1 MKGRGAWVTELV
13 RDAWQPDVAEKIIED
28 LIRVRPDFGHVCSRF
43 TDHGSALINFLS
55 LSKISVEKIIVRPDL
70 LDWLS
75 GPEMAASKRGY
86 WRGWNEDT
94 ADSQLAALLE
104 WKSQEMLGIA
114 YREVSGLAG
123 FVETT
128 QDITAVAERC
138 VNQVHRF
145 ALDQLA
151 KKWGSRKTGFGVLA
165 MGKFG
170 GKELNY
176 SSDIDVIFLY
186 HEEGL
191 LNPRFSYH
199 EFFSRLAGKIVE
211 VFTTKGKQLFRIDIR
226 VRPEGGSGPLVR
238 SLASVENYYAGY
250 GETWERMALLKARGI
265 CGDEELLYE
274 FEHRLQPFIFP
285 LTVSDDLLTES
296 AELKLRIERDLVGA
310 EDLHRNVKLGYGGI
324 REIEFTVQTLQLLHG
339 ARHAFLQERSTLKA
353 LAALA
358 ELEMLDHSA
367 VEALGEAYVFL
378 RAVEHRLQIVDERQ
392 THTLPIRPDD
402 QLMIGKSL
410 GFESVEA
417 FDQRLGEQ
425 TEAVRQIFHQLLQTR
440 TPESVGIGSSDFF
453 RQPEAAQKTL
463 ERLREGPSE
472 VHVSARTR
480 RLSAKLEPEL
490 INRLRKTADPDAVL
504 SRFVRFVDGYG
515 IRGLL
520 FETLMANPRLLE
532 LLVRLFDA
540 SGAFSELAIHRP
552 ELVEEIAR
560 GRSLGERQ
568 SRENFLS
575 GLESNPTN
583 LPPLIWIRDFQHA
596 EMLRILLRDVLGF
609 ADLPQLQE
617 EVTNLAE
624 ACVAF
629 CQSVIPGAEDLTI
642 IALGKFG
649 GRELLYGADLDL
661 VFIGDTPGP
670 AEALIAALSVSTEWG
685 RVFPIDTRL
694 RPEGESGPLE
704 VTFER
709 YESYF
714 HQRAQNWEK
723 QALTKA
729 RVLGGPEAEAAERI
743 IDDAWNS
750 LRTDPKGRSD
760 VASMY
765 DRIVSERGKHDTDL
779 VAFKAGRGGLIAIEF
794 IVQYLEIQ
802 SAKRE
807 PNTLDAIAAVADRL
821 NPTERVDLTREYLF
835 FRTMESAVRGIE
847 NSSVSQL
854 PSNIPDQEKIA
865 RRLDFTDRAAM
876 IEDQRLRRQRVES
889 LFQRIVRGHS
899 CLKRE

>member
-13 RDAWQPDVAEKIIED
+13 RDAWQPDVAEKVIED
-28 LIRVRPDFGHVCSRF
+28 LIRVRPDFGYVCSRF
-43 TDHGSALINFLS
+43 PDQGSALINFLS
-55 LSKISVEKIIVRPDL
+55 LSKISIEKIIVRPDL

-75 GPEMAASKRGY
+75 GPEMAASKRGH

-104 WKSQEMLGIA
+104 WKSQEMLRIA

-138 VNQVHRF
+138 VNQVYRF

-151 KKWGSRKTGFGVLA
+151 KKWGSPKTGFGVLA

-186 HEEGL
+186 HEEGF

-211 VFTTKGKQLFRIDIR
+211 VFAAKGKQLFRIDLR
-226 VRPEGGSGPLVR
+226 LRPEGGSGPLVR

-265 CGDEELLYE
+265 CGNEELFYE

-285 LTVSDDLLTES
+285 RTVSDDLLTEI

-367 VEALGEAYVFL
+367 VETLREAYVFL

-392 THTLPIRPDD
+392 THTLPSRPDD
-402 QLMIGKSL
+402 QLMIAKSL
-410 GFESVEA
+410 GFDSVEA

-440 TPESVGIGSSDFF
+440 TPESVGTGSSDFF
-453 RQPEAAQKTL
+453 RNPEAAQKTL

-480 RLSAKLEPEL
+480 RLCAKLEPEL

-520 FETLMANPRLLE
+520 FETLLANPRLLE

-575 GLESNPTN
+575 SLESNPTN
-583 LPPLIWIRDFQHA
+583 LPPLTWIRDFQHA

-629 CQSVIPGAEDLTI
+629 CQTVIPGTEDLTI

-694 RPEGESGPLE
+694 RPEGESGPLV
-704 VTFER
+704 VTLDR

-714 HQRAQNWEK
+714 RERAQNWEK

-729 RVLGGPEAEAAERI
+729 RVLSGPHAKAAERI
-743 IDDAWNS
+743 VEDAWNS
-750 LRTDPKGRSD
+750 LRDDPGWRSD
-760 VASMY
+760 LASMY
-765 DRIVSERGKHDTDL
+765 DRIVRERGKHDTDL
-779 VAFKAGRGGLIAIEF
+779 IAFKAGRGGLIAIEF

-802 SAKRE
+802 SGKRE
-807 PNTLDAIAAVADRL
+807 PNTLDAIAAVADQLR
-821 NPTERVDLTREYLF
+821 PTERVDLTQDYLF
-835 FRTMESAVRGIE
+835 FRKMESALRRIE

-854 PSNIPDQEKIA
+854 PSSIPDQEKIA
-865 RRLDFTDRAAM
+865 HRLGFTDRANM
-876 IEDQRLRRQRVES
+876 IKDQRLRRHRVES
-889 LFQRIVRGHS
+889 LFQRIVRG
-899 CLKRE
+899 RETR

>member
-1 MKGRGAWVTELV
+1 MKGRGAWVTELL
-13 RDAWQPDVAEKIIED
+13 RDAWQPDVGEKVIED
-28 LIRVRPDFGHVCSRF
+28 LIRVRPDFDYVCSRF
-43 TDHGSALINFLS
+43 PDQGSALINFLS

-75 GPEMAASKRGY
+75 GPEMAASKRGH

-104 WKSQEMLGIA
+104 WKSQEMLRIA

-138 VNQVHRF
+138 VNQVYRF

-151 KKWGSRKTGFGVLA
+151 KKWGSPKTGFGVLA

-186 HEEGL
+186 HQEGF

-199 EFFSRLAGKIVE
+199 EFFNRLAGKIVE
-211 VFTTKGKQLFRIDIR
+211 VFAAKGKQLFRIDLR
-226 VRPEGGSGPLVR
+226 LRPEGGSGPLVR

-265 CGDEELLYE
+265 CGNEELLYE

-285 LTVSDDLLTES
+285 RTVSDDLLTEI

-367 VEALGEAYVFL
+367 VETLGQAYVFL

-392 THTLPIRPDD
+392 THTLPNRPDD
-402 QLMIGKSL
+402 QLMIAKSL

-440 TPESVGIGSSDFF
+440 TPETVGTGSSDFF
-453 RQPEAAQKTL
+453 RHPEAAQKTL

-480 RLSAKLEPEL
+480 RLCGKLAPEL

-520 FETLMANPRLLE
+520 FETLLANPRLLE

-568 SRENFLS
+568 SRENFLFS
-575 GLESNPTN
+575 LELNPTN
-583 LPPLIWIRDFQHA
+583 LPPLTWIRDFQHA

-629 CQSVIPGAEDLTI
+629 CQTVILGTEDLTI

-694 RPEGESGPLE
+694 RPEGESGPLV
-704 VTFER
+704 VTLDR

-714 HQRAQNWEK
+714 RERAQNWEK

-729 RVLGGPEAEAAERI
+729 RVLSGPHARAAERI
-743 IDDAWNS
+743 VEDAWNS
-750 LRTDPKGRSD
+750 LRDDPGWRSD
-760 VASMY
+760 LASMY
-765 DRIVSERGKHDTDL
+765 DRIVRERGKHDSDL
-779 VAFKAGRGGLIAIEF
+779 IAFKAGRGGLIAIEF

-802 SAKRE
+802 SGKRE
-807 PNTLDAIAAVADRL
+807 PNTLDAIAAVADQL
-821 NPTERVDLTREYLF
+821 SPTERVDLTQDYLF
-835 FRTMESAVRGIE
+835 FRKMESALRRIE
-847 NSSVSQL
+847 NSSVAQL
-854 PSNIPDQEKIA
+854 PSSIPDQEKIA
-865 RRLDFTDRAAM
+865 HRLGFTDRTAM
-876 IEDQRLRRQRVES
+876 IKDQRLRRQRVES
-889 LFQRIVRGHS
+889 LFQRIVRG
-899 CLKRE
+899 RETR

>member
-13 RDAWQPDVAEKIIED
+13 RDAWQPDVAEKVIED
-28 LIRVRPDFGHVCSRF
+28 LIRVRPDFGYVCSRF
-43 TDHGSALINFLS
+43 PDHGSALINFLS
-55 LSKISVEKIIVRPDL
+55 LSKISFEKIIVRPDL

-75 GPEMAASKRGY
+75 GPEMATSKRGH

-104 WKSQEMLGIA
+104 WKSQEMLRIA

-138 VNQVHRF
+138 VNQVYRC

-151 KKWGSRKTGFGVLA
+151 KKWGSPKTGFGVLA

-186 HEEGL
+186 HEEGF

-199 EFFSRLAGKIVE
+199 EFFNRLAGKIVE
-211 VFTTKGKQLFRIDIR
+211 VFAAKGKQLFRIDLR
-226 VRPEGGSGPLVR
+226 LRPEGGSGSLVR

-265 CGDEELLYE
+265 CGNEELLYE

-285 LTVSDDLLTES
+285 RTVSDDLLTEI

-367 VEALGEAYVFL
+367 VETLNEAYVFL

-392 THTLPIRPDD
+392 THTLPSRPDD
-402 QLMIGKSL
+402 QLMIAKSL

-417 FDQRLGEQ
+417 FDQKLGEQ

-440 TPESVGIGSSDFF
+440 TPESVGTGSGDFF
-453 RQPEAAQKTL
+453 RQPEAARKTL

-480 RLSAKLEPEL
+480 RLCAKLEPEL
-490 INRLRKTADPDAVL
+490 IKRLKKTADPDAVL

-520 FETLMANPRLLE
+520 FETLLANPRLLE
-532 LLVRLFDA
+532 LLIRLFDA

-575 GLESNPTN
+575 SLVSNPTN
-583 LPPLIWIRDFQHA
+583 LPPLTWIRDFQHA

-629 CQSVIPGAEDLTI
+629 CQTVIPGAEDLTI

-694 RPEGESGPLE
+694 RPEGESAPLV
-704 VTFER
+704 VTLER

-714 HQRAQNWEK
+714 RERAQNWEK

-729 RVLGGPEAEAAERI
+729 RVLCGPHARAAERI
-743 IDDAWNS
+743 IENAWNS
-750 LRTDPKGRSD
+750 LRDDPEWRSNL
-760 VASMY
+760 ASMY
-765 DRIVSERGKHDTDL
+765 DRIVRERGKHDSDL
-779 VAFKAGRGGLIAIEF
+779 IAFKAGRGGLIAIEF

-802 SAKRE
+802 SGKRE
-807 PNTLDAIAAVADRL
+807 PNTLDAIAAVADQL
-821 NPTERVDLTREYLF
+821 SPTETVDLTQDYLF
-835 FRTMESAVRGIE
+835 FRKMESVLRRIE
-847 NSSVSQL
+847 NISVSQL
-854 PSNIPDQEKIA
+854 PSSIPDQEKIA
-865 RRLDFTDRAAM
+865 HRLGFTDRAAM
-876 IEDQRLRRQRVES
+876 IKDQRLRRHRVES
-889 LFQRIVRGHS
+889 LFQQIVRDT
-899 CLKRE
+899 R

>member
-1 MKGRGAWVTELV
+1 MRGRGAWITELV
-13 RDAWQPDVAEKIIED
+13 RNAWHPSLAEKVIEN
-28 LIRVRPDFGHVCSRF
+28 LVRVRPDFGYICSRF
-43 TDHGSALINFLS
+43 PDQGSTLINFLS
-55 LSKISVEKIIVRPDL
+55 LSKISVERITARPDL

-75 GPEMAASKRGY
+75 GPEMAASKRGH
-86 WRGWNEDT
+86 WRGWNQDG
-94 ADSQLAALLE
+94 ADPELAALLE
-104 WKSQEMLGIA
+104 WKSQEMLRIA

-123 FVETT
+123 FIETT
-128 QDITAVAERC
+128 QDITTVAERC
-138 VNQVHRF
+138 VNQVYRF
-145 ALDQLA
+145 ALDSLT
-151 KKWGSRKTGFGVLA
+151 KKWGSPNTGFGVLA

-170 GKELNY
+170 GRELNY
-176 SSDIDVIFLY
+176 SSDIDLIFLY
-186 HEEGL
+186 NEDGF

-199 EFFSRLAGKIVE
+199 EFFSRLAEKVVE
-211 VFTTKGKQLFRIDIR
+211 VFAAKGKQLFRIDLR
-226 VRPEGGSGPLVR
+226 LRPEGSCGPLVR
-238 SLASVENYYAGY
+238 SLVSIENYYAGY

-265 CGDEELLYE
+265 CGDEELLYA
-274 FEHRLQPFIFP
+274 FEHRLQPFVFP
-285 LTVSDDLLTES
+285 RAVSEDLLTEI

-353 LAALA
+353 LVALA
-358 ELEMLDHSA
+358 ELEMLDQAA
-367 VEALGEAYVFL
+367 VETLRRAYVFL

-392 THTLPIRPDD
+392 THTLPTGPDD
-402 QLMIGKSL
+402 QFMIAKSL

-417 FDQRLGEQ
+417 FDQKLGEQ

-440 TPESVGIGSSDFF
+440 TPESEGIDKSDFF
-453 RQPEAAQKTL
+453 QRPEVAQKTL
-463 ERLREGPSE
+463 DRLREGPSE

-480 RLSAKLEPEL
+480 RLCAKLEPEL

-560 GRSLGERQ
+560 GRSLGELQ
-568 SRENFLS
+568 SRESFLS
-575 GLESNPTN
+575 SLKANPTD
-583 LPPLIWIRDFQHA
+583 LPPLTWVRDFQHA

-609 ADLPQLQE
+609 AELPQLQE

-629 CQSVIPGAEDLTI
+629 CQIVIPGTQDLTI
-642 IALGKFG
+642 IGLGKFG

-661 VFIGDTPGP
+661 VFIGEEPGP

-694 RPEGESGPLE
+694 RPEGESGPLV
-704 VTFER
+704 VTLER

-714 HQRAQNWEK
+714 RQRAQNWEK

-729 RVLGGPEAEAAERI
+729 RILGGPEAEAAKRVI
-743 IDDAWNS
+743 NDAWHS
-750 LRTDPKGRSD
+750 LRTDPKWQSD
-760 VASMY
+760 LASMY
-765 DRIVSERGKHDTDL
+765 ERIVRERGKHDTDL
-779 VAFKAGRGGLIAIEF
+779 IAFKAGRGGLIAVEF
-794 IVQYLEIQ
+794 IVQYLQIRFE
-802 SAKRE
+802 KRE
-807 PNTLDAIAAVADRL
+807 PNTLDAIAAVADQL
-821 NPTERVDLTREYLF
+821 TEAERAELTHDYLF
-835 FRTMESAVRGIE
+835 FRKMESVLRRAE

-854 PSNIPDQEKIA
+854 PTNPSEQERIA
-865 RRLDFTDRAAM
+865 RRLGFTGRAAM
-876 IEDQRLRRQRVES
+876 IEDQRHRRNRVEAI
-889 LFQRIVRGHS
+889 FQRIVRLG
-899 CLKRE
+899 ETE

>member
-1 MKGRGAWVTELV
+1 MKGRGAWVTKLL
-13 RDAWQPDVAEKIIED
+13 RGAWRPDVAEKVIED
-28 LIRVRPDFGHVCSRF
+28 LNRVRPDFGYVCSRF
-43 TDHGSALINFLS
+43 PDQGSALINFLS

-75 GPEMAASKRGY
+75 GPEMAASKRGH

-94 ADSQLAALLE
+94 PDSQLAALLE
-104 WKSQEMLGIA
+104 WKSQEMLRIA

-138 VNQVHRF
+138 VNQVYRF

-151 KKWGSRKTGFGVLA
+151 KKWVSPKTGFGVLA

-186 HEEGL
+186 QEEGF

-199 EFFSRLAGKIVE
+199 EFFSRLARKIVE
-211 VFTTKGKQLFRIDIR
+211 VFATNGKQLFRIDLR
-226 VRPEGGSGPLVR
+226 LRPEGGSGPLVR
-238 SLASVENYYAGY
+238 SLVSVENYYAGY

-265 CGDEELLYE
+265 CGNEELLYE

-285 LTVSDDLLTES
+285 RTVSDDLLTEI

-339 ARHAFLQERSTLKA
+339 ARHAFLHERSTLKA

-367 VEALGEAYVFL
+367 VETLREAYVFL

-392 THTLPIRPDD
+392 THTLPSKPDD
-402 QLMIGKSL
+402 QLMIAKSL

-425 TEAVRQIFHQLLQTR
+425 TEAVRQIFQQLLQTR
-440 TPESVGIGSSDFF
+440 TPESVGSGSRDFF

-463 ERLREGPSE
+463 ERLREGPSD

-480 RLSAKLEPEL
+480 RLCAELEPEL
-490 INRLRKTADPDAVL
+490 INRLRKSADPDAVL

-520 FETLMANPRLLE
+520 FETLLTNPRLLE

-540 SGAFSELAIHRP
+540 SGTFSELAIHRP

-575 GLESNPTN
+575 SLASNPTN
-583 LPPLIWIRDFQHA
+583 LPPLTWIRDFQHA

-629 CQSVIPGAEDLTI
+629 CQTVIPGAEDLTI

-694 RPEGESGPLE
+694 RPEGESAPLV
-704 VTFER
+704 VTLER

-714 HQRAQNWEK
+714 RERAQNWEK

-729 RVLGGPEAEAAERI
+729 RVLSGPHARAAEHI
-743 IDDAWNS
+743 IEDAWNS
-750 LRTDPKGRSD
+750 LRSDPGWRSNL
-760 VASMY
+760 ASMY
-765 DRIVSERGKHDTDL
+765 NRIVRERGKHDSDL
-779 VAFKAGRGGLIAIEF
+779 IAFKAGRGGLIAIEF
-794 IVQYLEIQ
+794 IVQYLEIH
-802 SAKRE
+802 SGKRE
-807 PNTLDAIAAVADRL
+807 PNTLDAIAAVADQL
-821 NPTERVDLTREYLF
+821 SPTEREDLTQDYLF
-835 FRTMESAVRGIE
+835 FRKIESVLRRIE

-854 PSNIPDQEKIA
+854 PSSIPDQEKIA
-865 RRLDFTDRAAM
+865 HRLGFPDRATM
-876 IEDQRLRRQRVES
+876 IKDQRLRRQRVES
-889 LFQRIVRGHS
+889 LFQQIVRGPET
-899 CLKRE
+899 R